1 MLIICSKYK
10 AKEKGGTHPM
20 PPSAPFLYVN
30 NMQEVVNKTRDKK
43 YIAFSELVILAVD
56 RATTVT

>member
-1 MLIICSKYK
+1 MLIIYSIYK
-10 AKEKGGTHPM
+10 AKEKGGSHPT

-30 NMQEVVNKTRDKK
+30 NMQGVVNKTEVSKIFR
-43 YIAFSELVILAVD
+43 VD